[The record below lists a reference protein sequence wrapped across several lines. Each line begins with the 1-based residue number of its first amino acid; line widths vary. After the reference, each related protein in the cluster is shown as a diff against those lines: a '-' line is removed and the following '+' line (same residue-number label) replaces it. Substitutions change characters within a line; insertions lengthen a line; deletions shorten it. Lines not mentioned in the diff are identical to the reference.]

1 MRDEWLLKIP
11 KMGTRAIM
19 LNMRVVKEKT
29 LRDYWE
35 RHADVRGPL
44 EAWYEH
50 VRRVNWVTPKDVQ
63 RDYGDDVILP
73 ENRAVFN
80 IKGKD
85 YRLVVQFHYKS
96 GIVFIR
102 FIGTHAEYNRID
114 ATKI

>member
-1 MRDEWLLKIP
+1 
-11 KMGTRAIM
+11 MGTWCYNV
-19 LNMRVVKEKT
+19 NMRVVKGKT

-50 VRRVNWVTPKDVQ
+50 VKRVYWATPKDVQ

-73 ENRAVFN
+73 DDRAVFN
-80 IKGKD
+80 IKGND
-85 YRLVVQFHYKS
+85 YRLIVKFHYKS
-96 GIVFIR
+96 RIIFIR
-102 FIGTHAEYNRID
+102 FIGTHAEYDRID